1 MGMDVHGL
9 NPIENKKKSDFPILV
24 KADKLEKKEKWNE
37 RRELI
42 EAQSDDYW
50 KERDEYENAN
60 KGIYFRNN
68 CWWWRPLWDFC
79 YNVAPELISS
89 ELWASGHHNDGAGLN
104 GEDAKLLG
112 EKLLK
117 EVYNGGAKEFKKY
130 HEEKEKDEEY
140 KYPFDIDNV
149 INFAEFCI
157 ESGGFEI
164 W

>member
-9 NPIENKKKSDFPILV
+9 NPIENRKKSDFPILV
-24 KADKLEKKEKWNE
+24 KVDKLEKKEKWKE

-42 EAQSDDYW
+42 DTQSDNYW

-79 YNVAPELISS
+79 YNVAPELISDD
-89 ELWASGHHNDGAGLN
+89 LWADGHHNSGAGLN

-117 EVYNGGAKEFKKY
+117 AVSDGFAKKFKEH
-130 HEEKEKDEEY
+130 HEELEKDEEY
-140 KYPFDIDNV
+140 KYPFDIENV
-149 INFAEFCI
+149 VDFAEFCI

-164 W
+164 C